1 MKSVTLQVLAM
12 FGMNNLQ
19 IINYCS
25 SNNKKQKCD
34 LETKPS
40 RSDKPSRSLPRPAK
54 TLSNIAFNT
63 RQNLR
68 GVTNMACTV
77 AQGGKHHLLKI
88 YQAENRFI
96 QTRPSLKNISSR
108 KHQTKFMQL
117 HSNKTLT
124 QKSFKC
130 SLSDLLHLW
139 HRFGTLHGV
148 VLHN

>member
-88 YQAENRFI
+88 YQAEKRFI
-96 QTRPSLKNISSR
+96 QTRPSLKKVSNAASQICCICGIGLGHFMELCCTINFMENIR
-108 KHQTKFMQL
+108 ICVQ
-117 HSNKTLT
+117 
-124 QKSFKC
+124 
-130 SLSDLLHLW
+130 
-139 HRFGTLHGV
+139 
-148 VLHN
+148 

>member
-19 IINYCS
+19 IINYCL

-34 LETKPS
+34 LETKPL
-40 RSDKPSRSLPRPAK
+40 RSDKPSRSLPRPGK

-88 YQAENRFI
+88 YQAENTRQNSCSSI
-96 QTRPSLKNISSR
+96 QTRPSLKKVSNAASQICCICGIGLGHFVELCCTINFMENIR
-108 KHQTKFMQL
+108 ICVQ
-117 HSNKTLT
+117 
-124 QKSFKC
+124 
-130 SLSDLLHLW
+130 
-139 HRFGTLHGV
+139 
-148 VLHN
+148 